1 MTIELHKETVEEM
14 RAKLITETETR
25 KNSRVASAGS
35 NSKSSWKNKNIHR
48 SKSRETPKRELP
60 DFVQELANQAAE
72 YSDSEDNNDNL
83 TEFETSVFKK
93 STTKKKSTS
102 PPKIDHTV
110 ELQNSLVTAVKT
122 NDMKLFKILYDTS
135 ESKVLI
141 QLTENFGESKFTLL
155 HIGTGIGISNQ
166 FILLL
171 AAEAIIFGFFPL

>member
-1 MTIELHKETVEEM
+1 MIYIIRSKLVSIPFPTRRATFNEVKRVHEVLMTIELHRESVEEM
-14 RAKLITETETR
+14 RNKLLCNEEQRSSRIGTKTAKT
-25 KNSRVASAGS
+25 
-35 NSKSSWKNKNIHR
+35 KNIRR

-72 YSDSEDNNDNL
+72 YSDSDDNNDDL

-93 STTKKKSTS
+93 STNKKKSTP
-102 PPKIDHTV
+102 PPKTDHTI

-155 HIGTGIGISNQ
+155 HIGM
-166 FILLL
+166 
-171 AAEAIIFGFFPL
+171 

>member
-14 RAKLITETETR
+14 RSKLITETETR
-25 KNSRVASAGS
+25 KNSNA
-35 NSKSSWKNKNIHR
+35 KSGGKNKHIHR
-48 SKSRETPKRELP
+48 SKSRESAKRELP

-72 YSDSEDNNDNL
+72 YSDSDDNNDDL
-83 TEFETSVFKK
+83 TEFETSVFKR
-93 STTKKKSTS
+93 STNKKKSTS
-102 PPKIDHTV
+102 PPKTDHTI

-155 HIGTGIGISNQ
+155 HIGM
-166 FILLL
+166 
-171 AAEAIIFGFFPL
+171 